1 MVETASVGWTR
12 RSAWA
17 DVAKAGRFGAQGTTG
32 VVVELLYGLGIATLI
47 VADGGG
53 PALAA
58 ALRDRIG
65 IEPPLTP
72 LIRRSGGRALAWA
85 GPDRWM
91 LVADRRDDLDPVCEG
106 LHALAAV
113 SNQSDGWA
121 SLQIGGPDVRRALAK
136 GVMLDLHPSAF
147 PDGAVAL
154 TAVSHIN
161 VVIWREGDAF
171 TLLAPRSMA
180 GSIWSWLS
188 ASTAEFGCEVRG

>member
-1 MVETASVGWTR
+1 MAGWTR

-17 DVAKAGRFGAQGTTG
+17 DAARAGRIGAENRTG
-32 VVVELLYGLGIATLI
+32 VVVELLDGLGIATLI

-58 ALRDRIG
+58 ALRDRLG
-65 IEPPLTP
+65 IAPPATP
-72 LIRRSGGRALAWA
+72 LIRRSASRALAWA

-91 LVADRRDDLDPVCEG
+91 LITDAHADLASACDG
-106 LHALAAV
+106 LGALAAV
-113 SNQSDGWA
+113 SDQSDGWA
-121 SLQIGGPDVRRALAK
+121 ALRVSGPNVRRMLAK

-147 PDGAVAL
+147 QDGAVAL

-161 VVIWREGDAF
+161 VMIWREGETF

-180 GSIWSWLS
+180 GSFWSWLAAS
-188 ASTAEFGCEVRG
+188 AAEFGCDVRG